1 MRERDPGEGM
11 PSAYFAGA
19 IVTFSA
25 AVELVMFPGVVLVGK
40 LDILVALPEVA
51 FEALLAD

>member
-1 MRERDPGEGM
+1 MRERDPGERM
-11 PSAYFAGA
+11 SSVYFAGA

-51 FEALLAD
+51 FALLAD

>member
-11 PSAYFAGA
+11 SSAYFAGA

-40 LDILVALPEVA
+40 LDILVALSEVA
-51 FEALLAD
+51 FEVLLAD

>member
-1 MRERDPGEGM
+1 MQERDPGERM
-11 PSAYFAGA
+11 PSVYFAGA